1 MRRRWEKRGV
11 KIPKIPRWLA
21 LLVFLLVAILA
32 SCIIYTSKSAYY
44 QNWKTTNAVVV
55 ESKSITT
62 GFGLR
67 TVIYCSYT
75 VNGKDYL
82 EREILPQSA
91 LDDFS
96 KGEII
101 TIRYDPERPN
111 VFICHE
117 FNPGGEAMMIIF
129 LVLPLLI
136 GFIVKPGS
144 NSIFK

>member
-1 MRRRWEKRGV
+1 MKIRDM
-11 KIPKIPRWLA
+11 KIPKIPRSLA
-21 LLVFLLVAILA
+21 LFVFLLVAILV

-44 QNWKTTNAVVV
+44 QTWKTTTAIVV

-62 GFGLR
+62 GFGLK
-67 TVIYCSYT
+67 TAVYCSYT

-82 EREILPQSA
+82 EREVLPQSA

-96 KGEII
+96 KGETI

-117 FNPGGEAMMIIF
+117 FNSGGEAMMIMF

-136 GFIVKPGS
+136 GFIVKPSS